1 MRDSHALDADYA
13 GVGRKRK
20 PSKAL
25 PEGEKKSRRC
35 KRARRPDN
43 LEGKPDEM
51 PTNDHGATFLALCD
65 KLMRSEDKELEGLP
79 IELESNTEGA
89 LSQVRGP
96 DEPLAGEG
104 PVQPEAAGATAE
116 GPGGVNTP
124 AAVPGSRKSW
134 SCVCGI
140 AFTRERDLV
149 RHQRSALIH
158 GGGGYKCRHCDR
170 VLTVMHSLKRHEK
183 ACPALKA
190 ARAGKA
196 FDPDAKTR
204 GRPAGRRNGASST
217 GAAGQS

>member
-13 GVGRKRK
+13 GVRRKRK
-20 PSKAL
+20 SSEAPH
-25 PEGEKKSRRC
+25 EGKKSRRR
-35 KRARRPDN
+35 KRARRLDN
-43 LEGKPDEM
+43 LKGKPDKM
-51 PTNDHGATFLALCD
+51 PTNDHGATILALCTQL
-65 KLMRSEDKELEGLP
+65 KKSEDKELNGLP
-79 IELESNTEGA
+79 IELESNTEGGP
-89 LSQVRGP
+89 SQVRGP

-104 PVQPEAAGATAE
+104 PVQPEVAAGAITE
-116 GPGGVNTP
+116 GSGEVNIP

-190 ARAGKA
+190 ACTGKA